1 MHELVITPL
10 SLVFSFSLV
19 LIAVAVSY
27 KEKLGLNKDLII
39 SVIRMVV
46 QLVIAGYLL
55 TYVFQW
61 DSKLVTVVVILIMVT
76 NASYNASKR
85 ANGIPHAFKISMIAI
100 LVGTIV
106 AIVVLVLS
114 GTLLFTPSQLIP
126 VTGMLVGNGMSIIGL
141 TFRNL
146 TMLFHDKHQS
156 VDEKLA
162 LGATTKQASKE
173 IIQETIKGSLQPTID
188 TVRTVGLV
196 TLPGM
201 MTGMML
207 AGTLPM
213 EAIMY
218 QIMVFFMMIS
228 TATITSV
235 ISAYLSFPYFFDN
248 AGRYIGVK
256 NK

>member
-173 IIQETIKGSLQPTID
+173 IIQETIKGSVQPTID